1 MIAQSIILYGIILSI
16 LASSIIVGT
25 LYVKPRL
32 LLQRYPKD
40 VQRMVQEKTE
50 VEKKQTR
57 LVGIPFLLVLLAVPF
72 VSTFVLK
79 RSVADL
85 SFAAAFG
92 NAFGILTVFNLV
104 DLFIIDW
111 LLFVRIRPRFLV
123 IPGSEGAKGYD
134 NFAFHAKGFVSG
146 TVMAAIAGVLIALAV
161 QWA

>member
-1 MIAQSIILYGIILSI
+1 MIAKSIILNGIILSI
-16 LASSIIVGT
+16 LASLIIVGT

-40 VQRMVQEKTE
+40 VQRMVPAKTE
-50 VEKKQTR
+50 EEKMRTR
-57 LVGIPFLLVLLAVPF
+57 MVGILFVLVLLAVPL
-72 VSTFVLK
+72 VSTLALK
-79 RSVADL
+79 KGVADL

-134 NFAFHAKGFVSG
+134 DFAFHAKGFLTG
-146 TVMAAIAGVLIALAV
+146 TVWAAIAGILVALIVHFA
-161 QWA
+161 